1 MKRWMKL
8 SVCAT
13 LLLSVALISGC
24 GKEVQPLD
32 ISDFQRIAIAP
43 FSTEEDSAEMERR
56 FPLDLSTRLSLVK
69 KDKEWIYD
77 QSDTLNPIGSQLAA
91 QNLTPKD
98 IFLDP
103 ALAAKVGKAANA
115 DIIIVGHI
123 KNPKIEEKY
132 DSNPLYDMSAQ
143 AGISGTTKF
152 VLVYQW
158 ATLNMQVQAVDT
170 KSGSVIWDNGGFIGY
185 TKYIREFNTQ
195 DPARHTS
202 RIAPDQLKADLRKH
216 MLNQIGHQLAP
227 DKINER
233 PVPEILMKPGRKLI
247 RSGGQPILW

>member
-13 LLLSVALISGC
+13 LLLSVALLSGC
-24 GKEVQPLD
+24 GGEVMPLD
-32 ISDFQRIAIAP
+32 LSNYQRIAIAP
-43 FSTEEDSAEMERR
+43 FSTEEESAEMERR
-56 FPLDLSTRLSLVK
+56 FPLDLSTRLTLLEK
-69 KDKEWIYD
+69 EKEWIYD
-77 QSDTLNPIGSQLAA
+77 QSDTLSPIGGQLTA

-98 IFLDP
+98 IFLDS

-123 KNPKIEEKY
+123 KNPKMDEKY

-152 VLVYQW
+152 VIVYQW
-158 ATLNMQVQAVDT
+158 ATLNMQVKAIDT
-170 KSGSVIWDNGGFIGY
+170 KSGSVIWDNGGFTGY
-185 TKYIREFNTQ
+185 TRYIREFNTQ

-202 RIAPDQLKADLRKH
+202 RVAPDQLKADIRKH
-216 MLNQIGHQLAP
+216 MLNQIGHQLVP
-227 DKINER
+227 DKINAR
-233 PVPEILMKPGRKLI
+233 PVPEILTRPQRKLV
-247 RSGGQPILW
+247 RSGGQPVLW

>member
-13 LLLSVALISGC
+13 LLVSVALISGC
-24 GKEVQPLD
+24 TRTVEPLD

-56 FPLDLSTRLSLVK
+56 FPLDLSTQLSLVK

-77 QSDTLNPIGSQLAA
+77 QSDTLNPIGTALAA
-91 QNLTPKD
+91 QNLTPED

-103 ALAAKVGKAANA
+103 ALAAKVGQAANA

-123 KNPKIEEKY
+123 KNPKLEEKY

-158 ATLNMQVQAVDT
+158 ATLKMQVKAVDT
-170 KSGSVIWDNGGFIGY
+170 KSGSVIWDNGEFTGY

-202 RIAPDQLKADLRKH
+202 RVEPDQLKADIRKH

-227 DKINER
+227 DKINAR
-233 PVPEILMKPGRKLI
+233 PIPEILTRPTRKLV
-247 RSGGQPILW
+247 RSGGQPVLW

>member
-13 LLLSVALISGC
+13 LLVSVALFSGC
-24 GKEVQPLD
+24 TRKVEPLD

-43 FSTEEDSAEMERR
+43 FSTEKESAGMERR
-56 FPLDLSTRLSLVK
+56 FPLDLSTQLSLVE

-77 QSDTLNPIGSQLAA
+77 QSDTLNPIGSELAA
-91 QNLTPKD
+91 QNLTPQD

-103 ALAAKVGKAANA
+103 ALAAKVGQAANA
-115 DIIIVGHI
+115 DIIVVGHI
-123 KNPKIEEKY
+123 QNPKLDEKY

-152 VLVYQW
+152 VIVYQW
-158 ATLNMQVQAVDT
+158 ATLRMQVKAVDT

-185 TKYIREFNTQ
+185 TRYIREFNTQ

-202 RIAPDQLKADLRKH
+202 RIEPDQLKADIRKH
-216 MLNQIGHQLAP
+216 MLNQIGHQLVP
-227 DKINER
+227 DKITAR
-233 PVPEILMKPGRKLI
+233 PVPEILMRPQRKLV
-247 RSGGQPILW
+247 RSGGQPVLW

>member
-13 LLLSVALISGC
+13 LLVSVALISGC
-24 GKEVQPLD
+24 TRTVEPLD

-43 FSTEEDSAEMERR
+43 FSTEEDSAGMERR
-56 FPLDLSTRLSLVK
+56 FPLDLSTRLTLLEK
-69 KDKEWIYD
+69 EKEWIYD
-77 QSDTLNPIGSQLAA
+77 QSDTLSPIGGQLTA
-91 QNLTPKD
+91 QNLTPED

-103 ALAAKVGKAANA
+103 ALAAKVGQAANA
-115 DIIIVGHI
+115 DIIVVGHI
-123 KNPKIEEKY
+123 ENPKTDEKY

-158 ATLNMQVQAVDT
+158 ATLNMQVKAIDT
-170 KSGSVIWDNGGFIGY
+170 KSGSVIWDNGGFTGY
-185 TKYIREFNTQ
+185 TRYIREFNTQ

-202 RIAPDQLKADLRKH
+202 RIAPEQLKADIRKH
-216 MLNQIGHQLAP
+216 MLSQIGHQLVP

-233 PVPEILMKPGRKLI
+233 PVPEILMRPERKLI

>member
-8 SVCAT
+8 YVCAT
-13 LLLSVALISGC
+13 LLVSVALISGC
-24 GKEVQPLD
+24 GGEVEPLD
-32 ISDFQRIAIAP
+32 ITDFQRIAIAP
-43 FSTEEDSAEMERR
+43 FSTEEESADMERR
-56 FPLDLSTRLSLVK
+56 FPLDLSTQLSLVK

-77 QSDTLNPIGSQLAA
+77 QSDTLNPIGTALAE
-91 QNLTPKD
+91 QNLTPED

-103 ALAAKVGKAANA
+103 ALAAKVGQAANA

-123 KNPKIEEKY
+123 ENPKLKEKY

-158 ATLNMQVQAVDT
+158 ATLNMQVKAVDT

-202 RIAPDQLKADLRKH
+202 RVEPDQLKADIRKH
-216 MLNQIGHQLAP
+216 MLSQIGHQLAP

-233 PVPEILMKPGRKLI
+233 PIPEILHKPERKLV

>member
-1 MKRWMKL
+1 MQRWMKL

-13 LLLSVALISGC
+13 LLVSVALISGC
-24 GKEVQPLD
+24 TKTVEPLD

-43 FSTEEDSAEMERR
+43 FSTEEDSAGMERR
-56 FPLDLSTRLSLVK
+56 FPLDLSTQLTLVK

-77 QSDTLNPIGSQLAA
+77 QSDTLSPIGSELAA
-91 QNLTPKD
+91 QNLTPQD

-103 ALAAKVGKAANA
+103 ALAAKVGKAAQA

-123 KNPKIEEKY
+123 KNPKMDEKY

-152 VLVYQW
+152 VIVYQW
-158 ATLNMQVQAVDT
+158 ATLNMHVKAVDT
-170 KSGSVIWDNGGFIGY
+170 KSGSVIWDNGGFTGY
-185 TKYIREFNTQ
+185 TRYIREFNTQ

-202 RIAPDQLKADLRKH
+202 RIEPGQLKADIRRH
-216 MLNQIGHQLAP
+216 MLNQIGHQLVP
-227 DKINER
+227 DKINAR
-233 PVPEILMKPGRKLI
+233 PVPEILTRPQRKLV
-247 RSGGQPILW
+247 RSGGQPVLW

>member
-1 MKRWMKL
+1 MKL

-13 LLLSVALISGC
+13 LLVSVALISGC
-24 GKEVQPLD
+24 GGSVEPLN

-43 FSTEEDSAEMERR
+43 FSTEKESAGMERR
-56 FPLDLSTRLSLVK
+56 FPLDLSTQLSLVE

-77 QSDTLNPIGSQLAA
+77 QSDTLNPVGSQLAA
-91 QNLTPKD
+91 QNLTPQD

-103 ALAAKVGKAANA
+103 ALAAKVGKAAQA

-123 KNPKIEEKY
+123 KKPRLNEKY

-152 VLVYQW
+152 VLVYQS
-158 ATLNMQVQAVDT
+158 ATLKIQVKAIDT
-170 KSGSVIWDNGGFIGY
+170 ESGSVIWDNGEFTGY

-202 RIAPDQLKADLRKH
+202 RIEPDQLKADIRKH

-227 DKINER
+227 DKINAR
-233 PVPEILMKPGRKLI
+233 PIPEILMKPERKLM
-247 RSGGQPILW
+247 RSGGQPVLW

>member
-13 LLLSVALISGC
+13 LLVSVALLSGC
-24 GKEVQPLD
+24 TKTVEPLD
-32 ISDFQRIAIAP
+32 ISNFERIAIAP
-43 FSTEEDSAEMERR
+43 FSTEKESAGMERR
-56 FPLDLSTRLSLVK
+56 FPLDLSTQLSLVE

-77 QSDTLNPIGSQLAA
+77 QSDTLNPIGSELAA
-91 QNLTPKD
+91 QNLTPQD

-103 ALAAKVGKAANA
+103 ALAAKVGTAANA

-123 KNPKIEEKY
+123 KNPKLDEKY

-152 VLVYQW
+152 VIVYQW
-158 ATLNMQVQAVDT
+158 ATLKMRVKAVDT
-170 KSGSVIWDNGGFIGY
+170 KSGSVIWDNEEFTGY
-185 TKYIREFNTQ
+185 TRYIREFNTQ

-202 RIAPDQLKADLRKH
+202 RIEPDQLKADIRKH
-216 MLNQIGHQLAP
+216 MLNQIGHQLVP
-227 DKINER
+227 DKITAR
-233 PVPEILMKPGRKLI
+233 PVPEILMRPERKLV
-247 RSGGQPILW
+247 RSGGQPVLW